1 VLRRPCED
9 PPSDVVGDASERF
22 TIASFFD
29 PDAPARTVRIQLPL
43 KTSIADLRK
52 YPKNVGFVLSDQLR
66 EQMSRVTDLKRIM
79 EGQLASGDEF
89 NIGLLC
95 SFSIPII
102 TIAALMALMI
112 IIGLLNIVFW
122 WAPFLR
128 ICLPILAPG
137 KRT

>member
-1 VLRRPCED
+1 
-9 PPSDVVGDASERF
+9 
-22 TIASFFD
+22 
-29 PDAPARTVRIQLPL
+29 L

-66 EQMSRVTDLKRIM
+66 EQMSRVTDLKKM
-79 EGQLASGDEF
+79 MDGQLASGDEF
-89 NIGLLC
+89 DIGLLC
-95 SFSIPII
+95 SFSMPII

-122 WAPFLR
+122 WAPFLK
-128 ICLPILAPG
+128 ICIPILAPG